1 MTKGTQHTH
10 SPEVNAKDEKEVG
23 HMKVNTAQIQKMNVS
38 AAGEVITHQKGR
50 SRQEKDGH
58 IVTGCGGWNVSP
70 QETYL

>member
-1 MTKGTQHTH
+1 
-10 SPEVNAKDEKEVG
+10 
-23 HMKVNTAQIQKMNVS
+23 MKVNTAQIQKMNVS

-50 SRQEKDGH
+50 SRQEKGGH